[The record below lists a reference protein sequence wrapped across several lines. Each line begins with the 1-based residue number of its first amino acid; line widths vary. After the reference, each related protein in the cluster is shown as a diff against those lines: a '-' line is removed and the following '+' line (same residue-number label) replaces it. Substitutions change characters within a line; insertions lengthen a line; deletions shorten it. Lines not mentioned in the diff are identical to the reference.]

1 MHRSTGST
9 PPLTCV
15 LRDTLIAIIAVTASI
30 PSLASA
36 GSISEAERDSRLAS
50 AHELLGS
57 HYDKSA
63 VRSGEEVDKINKMIY
78 RWTKEALPESYKKNY
93 KKIAQTIIDE
103 SLKNEFDP
111 IFVMSVIMNE
121 SSFRPETI
129 GPFKEI
135 GLMQLRV
142 QTAQW
147 IGLKEKIK
155 FKSVKAAKKALKD
168 PAMNIKLGT
177 AYLAYLR
184 ERFDSHAR
192 LYLAAYNMGQGN
204 VEEALSRNIWPKEYV
219 IRVMHHY
226 VGYYKEI
233 RDIYKPKANL
243 KSETNVSEIEVPT
256 DRQIAAITETPIT
269 EDTVPT
275 E

>member
-1 MHRSTGST
+1 MTY
-9 PPLTCV
+9 V
-15 LRDTLIAIIAVTASI
+15 LRDTLVAFVAITVFI
-30 PSLASA
+30 PSFASA
-36 GSISEAERDSRLAS
+36 GNISEAERDSRLAN

-57 HYDKSA
+57 HYDKSV
-63 VRSGEEVDKINKMIY
+63 VRSGEAVEKVNQMIY
-78 RWTKEALPESYKKNY
+78 RWTKDALPEDYKKDY

-111 IFVMSVIMNE
+111 IFVMAVIMNE
-121 SSFRPETI
+121 SSFRPTTI

-147 IGLKEKIK
+147 IGQKEKMK
-155 FKSVKAAKKALKD
+155 FKNIKAVKKALKD
-168 PAMNIKLGT
+168 PATNIKLGT

-204 VEEALSRNIWPKEYV
+204 VEDALSRNVWPKEYV

-226 VGYYKEI
+226 VSYYKEI
-233 RDIYKPKANL
+233 RERYKPKATV
-243 KSETNVSEIEVPT
+243 KSESTISEIEVPT
-256 DRQIAAITETPIT
+256 DRQIATVTESAINE
-269 EDTVPT
+269 
-275 E
+275 